1 MAAKHEWIF
10 WVGGE
15 AILNKAVMPKWNVFA
30 LTDKY
35 VNKLL
40 TEIVDLYNF
49 KCLGV
54 LSSEF
59 EKVAATV
66 STTECFI
73 FLSVWV
79 DKGIVVSR
87 VSMTT
92 QSKF

>member
-54 LSSEF
+54 L
-59 EKVAATV
+59 
-66 STTECFI
+66 
-73 FLSVWV
+73 
-79 DKGIVVSR
+79 
-87 VSMTT
+87 
-92 QSKF
+92 